1 MPWLHRASPS
11 ATLDKLRKRLKKI
24 KKEMSTA
31 NFPQGDRSEAIEKRK
46 PLIKRWIEAPTR
58 GPDEGP
64 LEFGSVL
71 SLGPGLDNL
80 VNEIDNI
87 PVLHVKN
94 LPNRVFPFP
103 SKVSSSNGSGSHILR
118 APVLSSERERSK
130 NEPFLG
136 YVSPFWEEIHRRAS
150 FVTVI
155 TLSVHVLCSGCR
167 ATLGTCE
174 PGGQP

>member
-31 NFPQGDRSEAIEKRK
+31 NFPQDDRSEPIEKRK

-94 LPNRVFPFP
+94 LPNGVFPFP
-103 SKVSSSNGSGSHILR
+103 STVSSSKGPDRISW
-118 APVLSSERERSK
+118 ERQ
-130 NEPFLG
+130 
-136 YVSPFWEEIHRRAS
+136 S
-150 FVTVI
+150 FVI
-155 TLSVHVLCSGCR
+155 
-167 ATLGTCE
+167 
-174 PGGQP
+174 